1 MDKFSY
7 AIGLGI
13 GQNLLSM
20 GAKGIAVDDFAQAIK
35 DVLEGNQ
42 TAISHTEARDIVNKY
57 FAELEEKMNA
67 ANIEAG
73 KKFLEENKKR
83 EGVVTLPS
91 GLQYEVITEGNVGH
105 YAKATDQVQCHYEGT
120 LIDGTL
126 FDSSIKRGQPATFGV
141 NQVIPGW
148 VEALQL
154 MPEGAK
160 WKLYIPSDLA
170 YGAQGAGEMIPP
182 HSTLV
187 FEVELQKILSKETT
201 SKSKMKKVTFLMA
214 LAVAAGMAS
223 CTAQSPKADLK
234 TDIDSLSYAI
244 GMARTEGLDQY
255 LAQQGIDS
263 TQMSEF
269 LKGFNEGAAKID
281 KKDVAYMAGL
291 QVGQMVSKQWVE
303 GFNQQIFGNDSTQS
317 ISRENLLAGF
327 VAGVIGK
334 GGAMDMMKAQE
345 YMRTQMDAI
354 KEKAT
359 AEKYADNKAAGEK
372 FLAENK
378 AKEGVVTT
386 PSGLQYKI
394 ITKGNGAVPAD
405 SSKVKV
411 NYKGTLIDGTEFDSS
426 YKRNEPATFRANQV
440 IKGWTEALT
449 MMPVGSKWELYIP
462 YDLAYGSR
470 ETGSQIKPFSTLIFE
485 VELLGIE
492 K

>member
-1 MDKFSY
+1 
-7 AIGLGI
+7 
-13 GQNLLSM
+13 
-20 GAKGIAVDDFAQAIK
+20 
-35 DVLEGNQ
+35 
-42 TAISHTEARDIVNKY
+42 
-57 FAELEEKMNA
+57 
-67 ANIEAG
+67 
-73 KKFLEENKKR
+73 
-83 EGVVTLPS
+83 
-91 GLQYEVITEGNVGH
+91 
-105 YAKATDQVQCHYEGT
+105 
-120 LIDGTL
+120 
-126 FDSSIKRGQPATFGV
+126 
-141 NQVIPGW
+141 
-148 VEALQL
+148 
-154 MPEGAK
+154 
-160 WKLYIPSDLA
+160 
-170 YGAQGAGEMIPP
+170 
-182 HSTLV
+182 
-187 FEVELQKILSKETT
+187 
-201 SKSKMKKVTFLMA
+201 MKKVTFLMA

-411 NYKGTLIDGTEFDSS
+411 NY
-426 YKRNEPATFRANQV
+426 
-440 IKGWTEALT
+440 
-449 MMPVGSKWELYIP
+449 
-462 YDLAYGSR
+462 
-470 ETGSQIKPFSTLIFE
+470 
-485 VELLGIE
+485 
-492 K
+492 

>member
-1 MDKFSY
+1 
-7 AIGLGI
+7 
-13 GQNLLSM
+13 
-20 GAKGIAVDDFAQAIK
+20 
-35 DVLEGNQ
+35 
-42 TAISHTEARDIVNKY
+42 
-57 FAELEEKMNA
+57 
-67 ANIEAG
+67 
-73 KKFLEENKKR
+73 
-83 EGVVTLPS
+83 
-91 GLQYEVITEGNVGH
+91 
-105 YAKATDQVQCHYEGT
+105 
-120 LIDGTL
+120 
-126 FDSSIKRGQPATFGV
+126 
-141 NQVIPGW
+141 
-148 VEALQL
+148 
-154 MPEGAK
+154 
-160 WKLYIPSDLA
+160 
-170 YGAQGAGEMIPP
+170 
-182 HSTLV
+182 
-187 FEVELQKILSKETT
+187 
-201 SKSKMKKVTFLMA
+201 MKKVTFLMA

-223 CTAQSPKADLK
+223 CTAQSPKANLK

-269 LKGFNEGAAKID
+269 LKGFNEGATKID
-281 KKDVAYMAGL
+281 QKDVAYMTGL

-303 GFNQQIFGNDSTQS
+303 GFNQQIFGGDSTQT
-317 ISRENLLAGF
+317 ISRANLLAGF
-327 VAGVIGK
+327 VAGVVGK
-334 GGAMDMMKAQE
+334 GGAMDMAKAQE

-354 KEKAT
+354 KEKAI

-378 AKEGVVTT
+378 TKEGVVTT

-394 ITKGNGAVPAD
+394 ITEGSGAIPAD

-426 YKRNEPATFRANQV
+426 YKHNEPATFRANQV

-470 ETGSQIKPFSTLIFE
+470 ETGGQIKPFSTLIFE
-485 VELLGIE
+485 VELLSIE